1 MSSIADVVP
10 NSHESS
16 PRNNGDE
23 ANSVHGGGESSD
35 HVISSA
41 RMQNIIHRWYYVPES
56 FKHDFPQSFRTV
68 PSINDS
74 DRIWRTGKDVKDVIG
89 RLLGKISNDTDDN
102 LIPPIMGYFEDIVDM
117 ATKQFVDIK
126 RRFNLNGHHTDVT
139 RKMKQAGKIPHF
151 LSLTT
156 PKVSTDLFPADTA
169 TELEASYKTVLKR
182 TSEELLDLTI
192 AARENMDAKLRREA
206 ETVMVDIRQA
216 AMQKWMDAQQVGSQ
230 TNYNRWDHVFPV
242 FDSRRNPVPLSSVIF
257 RTAMKECQA
266 KVSRILEQE
275 MQAKKEQHDARRRE
289 NEKRK
294 EVLRKASSIPHQEA
308 EVSVARQVEKII
320 APLAED
326 VRRLKELSEKNRR
339 ALDAADPARDTGR
352 SAASARAGT
361 QPNAKLR
368 PEHRREAPPA
378 RHTDPYHGRNLRVEV
393 REQPS
398 PGHHLPPHSAAA
410 APADARENGS
420 DAGQRRRRKRK
431 RRERSRE
438 DA

>member
-1 MSSIADVVP
+1 
-10 NSHESS
+10 
-16 PRNNGDE
+16 
-23 ANSVHGGGESSD
+23 
-35 HVISSA
+35 
-41 RMQNIIHRWYYVPES
+41 
-56 FKHDFPQSFRTV
+56 
-68 PSINDS
+68 
-74 DRIWRTGKDVKDVIG
+74 
-89 RLLGKISNDTDDN
+89 
-102 LIPPIMGYFEDIVDM
+102 MGYFEDIVDM

-126 RRFNLNGHHTDVT
+126 RRFNLNEHHTDVT

-216 AMQKWMDAQQVGSQ
+216 AMQKWMDVQQVGSQ

-294 EVLRKASSIPHQEA
+294 EVFRKDEKRKEDTPTLTTGGICEWRYASNHLRDTTSPLIQQLRHRQTPGKTGATPGSAEGANASAGSGAGRTHEGNGHSLQESEQTTEGGVDSA
-308 EVSVARQVEKII
+308 YVSVANRAIGVGSRPTCWHDPHEND
-320 APLAED
+320 PLA
-326 VRRLKELSEKNRR
+326 
-339 ALDAADPARDTGR
+339 A
-352 SAASARAGT
+352 
-361 QPNAKLR
+361 
-368 PEHRREAPPA
+368 
-378 RHTDPYHGRNLRVEV
+378 
-393 REQPS
+393 
-398 PGHHLPPHSAAA
+398 
-410 APADARENGS
+410 
-420 DAGQRRRRKRK
+420 
-431 RRERSRE
+431 
-438 DA
+438 